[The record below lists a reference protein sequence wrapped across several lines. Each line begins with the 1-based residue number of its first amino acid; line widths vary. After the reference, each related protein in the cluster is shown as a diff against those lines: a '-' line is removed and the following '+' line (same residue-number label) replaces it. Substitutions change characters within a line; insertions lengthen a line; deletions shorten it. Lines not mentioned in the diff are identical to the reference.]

1 MFPSS
6 FFLLISS
13 SFLYT
18 ANIMVLKLL
27 SFAGSLC
34 FLLYGM
40 KLMSDGIQKSAGQK
54 LQTALSIVTGN
65 RFVGLLT
72 GCILTMIIQS
82 SGATTV
88 MLVSFVNAGLLTLEQ
103 SVGVIFGANIGTTI
117 TAWIVA
123 FFGFNF
129 KISLFAVPIFGIGYI
144 LLSVKKIKKEG
155 IGLAIMGF
163 GMLFIGLDWLSSIFK
178 DSSGLTDFIHLVQ
191 GYGILSLALAVVVGI
206 VFTALIHSSSAMT
219 AIVLTIAAKNPDF
232 WEFGAAMVI
241 GSEIGSTIDSI
252 MAAIGAQANA
262 KRTAGVHVSFNI
274 ATCVVALILFK
285 PFLAFIDMVV
295 PGTVQDNIVY
305 HIAALHTCFKL
316 LGTVIFLPFVNQ
328 ISNLMR
334 KLIKDDEVLSVK
346 KYRLEFSEKTAREV
360 PETMVFNAQKE
371 IVSFVDVVVE
381 MFDNLQVGINMLKDG
396 EAEKFVTEEFDKI
409 EQLEDY
415 TDQMHEQLT
424 PYLVRCSSLN
434 ISEESKSNISHMM
447 QISEELESMADGCL
461 SIAVQIR
468 KAVQK
473 KMPFRPEDLE
483 RLIPYFEL
491 SRQLL
496 QFIYKNV
503 AKIQKLSK
511 EQYDFAADLENQ
523 IDAERKNLKKVAR
536 KRLESG
542 ADVKAEL
549 LYLDIVRQIEKL
561 GDRCFDMADELG
573 KK

>member
-1 MFPSS
+1 
-6 FFLLISS
+6 
-13 SFLYT
+13 
-18 ANIMVLKLL
+18 
-27 SFAGSLC
+27 
-34 FLLYGM
+34 
-40 KLMSDGIQKSAGQK
+40 
-54 LQTALSIVTGN
+54 
-65 RFVGLLT
+65 
-72 GCILTMIIQS
+72 
-82 SGATTV
+82 

-103 SVGVIFGANIGTTI
+103 SIGVIFGANIGTTI

-129 KISLFAVPIFGIGYI
+129 KISMFAIPLFGLGYI
-144 LLSVKKIKKEG
+144 LLSIKKIKKEG
-155 IGLAIMGF
+155 IGIAIMGF
-163 GMLFIGLDWLSSIFK
+163 GMLFIGLDWLSSLFK
-178 DSSGLTDFIHLVQ
+178 DSTGLTSFIHLVQ
-191 GYGILSLALAVVVGI
+191 GYGVFSLALAVLVGI

-219 AIVLTIAAKNPDF
+219 AIVLTVAAKNPDF

-252 MAAIGAQANA
+252 MAAMGAQANA
-262 KRTAGVHVSFNI
+262 KRTACVHVLFNI

-285 PFLAFIDMVV
+285 PFLSLIDIIV
-295 PGTVQDNIVY
+295 PGTVQDNIIY
-305 HIAALHTCFKL
+305 HIAALHTCFKM
-316 LGTVIFLPFVNQ
+316 LGTVIFIPFVNQ
-328 ISNLMR
+328 IAAFTR
-334 KLIKDDEVLSVK
+334 KIIKDDKVQEVK
-346 KYRLEFSEKTAREV
+346 KYKFEFNEKTAKDV

-371 IVSFVDVVVE
+371 ISAFVDVVVD
-381 MFDNLQVGINMLKDG
+381 MFDCLQTGIKMLKDG
-396 EAEKFVTEEFDKI
+396 EAEKFVSEEFEKI
-409 EQLEDY
+409 ESLEDY

-447 QISEELESMADGCL
+447 LISEELESMADGCL

-468 KAVQK
+468 KTVEK
-473 KMPFRPEDLE
+473 NMPFRPKDLE

-503 AKIQKLSK
+503 SKIQKLSK
-511 EQYDFAADLENQ
+511 EQFDYASELENE
-523 IDAERKNLKKVAR
+523 IDAERKELKKVAR

-573 KK
+573 K